1 MKQDLEASSE
11 PGVLT
16 PSVPWD
22 IGTRAQQER
31 ILKAMARSCAEKTFS
46 ATTIADIVGH
56 ASISRA
62 TFYKH
67 FANKRECFDAT
78 ATAFLTELQKTA
90 KVARSASDGSPS
102 IAIRSVMAAVLD
114 LLAAKPHQTQVLL
127 VEAPIVDP
135 DIVRRYRLLIL
146 EALAAQQRQAGGSG
160 GIAGADPEIAFGRA
174 KVLVVEYLAA
184 GRVKELPSLL
194 PELVY
199 IAHLPY
205 LGQDLALRQAR
216 LAR

>member
-1 MKQDLEASSE
+1 MKQDLESSSE

-22 IGTRAQQER
+22 IGARTQQER
-31 ILKAMARSCAEKTFS
+31 ILKAMAKSCAEKSFS

-78 ATAFLTELQKTA
+78 ANSFLSELQRTA
-90 KVARSASDGSPS
+90 KAARASSDGSSSVS
-102 IAIRSVMAAVLD
+102 IRNVMAAVLD
-114 LLAAKPHQTQVLL
+114 LLADKPNHTKVLL
-127 VEAPIVDP
+127 VEAPNVDP

-146 EALAAQQRQAGGSG
+146 EALEAQQQAEKPAAS
-160 GIAGADPEIAFGRA
+160 AGADPEVAFGRA
-174 KVLVVEYLAA
+174 KVLIVDYLAA

-205 LGQDLALRQAR
+205 LGQELALQQAR
-216 LAR
+216 LAK

>member
-1 MKQDLEASSE
+1 MKQDLESSSG

-22 IGTRAQQER
+22 IGARTQRER
-31 ILKAMARSCAEKTFS
+31 ILRAMARSCAEKSFS

-67 FANKRECFDAT
+67 FTNKRECFDAT
-78 ATAFLTELQKTA
+78 ANSFLTEVQRTA
-90 KVARSASDGSPS
+90 EVARASSDGSSSDS
-102 IAIRSVMAAVLD
+102 IRNVMTAVLD
-114 LLAAKPHQTQVLL
+114 LLAAKPNNTKVLL
-127 VEAPIVDP
+127 VEAPNVDP

-146 EALAAQQRQAGGSG
+146 EALEAEQLAEQPAVSAA
-160 GIAGADPEIAFGRA
+160 ADPEIAFGRA
-174 KVLVVEYLAA
+174 MVLIVDYLAG
-184 GRVKELPSLL
+184 GRIKELPSLL

-205 LGQDLALRQAR
+205 IGQDLALQRAQ
-216 LAR
+216 LGQ